1 MKSKAVFLDRDGV
14 INEKRDDHVKN
25 ISEFK
30 IFSGVG
36 DAIKLLRDKGYLVI
50 IITNQSAI
58 GRKIISEKKL
68 DEIHTE
74 LKNYLNQHDTYVDSI
89 YYCPHTPEENCSCR
103 KPKPGLLITATNDF
117 GINLEESY
125 FIGDSESDL
134 NAAKEA
140 RCKGIL
146 LENDQTLLEIVQNQ
160 LN

>member
-1 MKSKAVFLDRDGV
+1 MKNKAVFLDRDGV
-14 INEKRDDHVKN
+14 INEKRIDHVKN
-25 ISEFK
+25 IDEFK

-103 KPKPGLLITATNDF
+103 KPKPGLLIKANNDF

-146 LENDQTLLEIVQNQ
+146 LDNDQTLLEIVQNQ

>member
-68 DEIHTE
+68 EEIHTE
-74 LKNYLNQHDTYVDSI
+74 LKNYLNQHDTYVESI

-103 KPKPGLLITATNDF
+103 KPKPGLLIKATNDF

>member
-74 LKNYLNQHDTYVDSI
+74 LKNYLNQHDTYVDSF

-103 KPKPGLLITATNDF
+103 KPKPGLLIKATNDF

>member
-1 MKSKAVFLDRDGV
+1 MKNKAVFLDRDGV

-103 KPKPGLLITATNDF
+103 KPKPGLLIKATNDF

>member
-58 GRKIISEKKL
+58 GRKIISEKTL

-74 LKNYLNQHDTYVDSI
+74 LKNYLNQHDSI
-89 YYCPHTPEENCSCR
+89 YYCPHIPEENCNCR
-103 KPKPGLLITATNDF
+103 KPKPGLLIKATNDF
-117 GINLEESY
+117 DIDLEKSY

-146 LENDQTLLEIVQNQ
+146 LKNDQTLLQIVQNQ
-160 LN
+160 LS

>member
-68 DEIHTE
+68 EEIHTE
-74 LKNYLNQHDTYVDSI
+74 LKNYLNQHDTYVESI

-103 KPKPGLLITATNDF
+103 KPKPGLLIKATNDF

-140 RCKGIL
+140 ICKGIL

>member
-103 KPKPGLLITATNDF
+103 KPKPGLLIKATNDF

-146 LENDQTLLEIVQNQ
+146 LDNDQTLLEIVQNQ

>member
-74 LKNYLNQHDTYVDSI
+74 FKNYLNQHDTYVDSI

-103 KPKPGLLITATNDF
+103 KPKPGLLIKATNDF

>member
-103 KPKPGLLITATNDF
+103 KPKPGLLIKATNDF

-146 LENDQTLLEIVQNQ
+146 LKNDQTLLEIVQNQ

>member
-103 KPKPGLLITATNDF
+103 KPKPGLLIKATSDF
-117 GINLEESY
+117 DIDLEKSY

>member
-1 MKSKAVFLDRDGV
+1 MKNKAVFLDRDGD
-14 INEKRDDHVKN
+14 INEKRNDHVKN
-25 ISEFK
+25 IDEFK
-30 IFSGVG
+30 IFNGVG

-89 YYCPHTPEENCSCR
+89 YYCPHTPEENCNCR
-103 KPKPGLLITATNDF
+103 KPKPGLLIKATSDF
-117 GINLEESY
+117 DIDLEKSY

>member
-103 KPKPGLLITATNDF
+103 KPKPGLLIKATNDF

-146 LENDQTLLEIVQNQ
+146 LENDQTLLEIDQNQ

>member
-103 KPKPGLLITATNDF
+103 KPKPGLLIKATNDF

>member
-74 LKNYLNQHDTYVDSI
+74 LKNYLNQHDS
-89 YYCPHTPEENCSCR
+89 
-103 KPKPGLLITATNDF
+103 
-117 GINLEESY
+117 
-125 FIGDSESDL
+125 
-134 NAAKEA
+134 
-140 RCKGIL
+140 
-146 LENDQTLLEIVQNQ
+146 Q
-160 LN
+160 LYD

>member
-1 MKSKAVFLDRDGV
+1 MKNKAVFLDRDGV
-14 INEKRDDHVKN
+14 INEKRNDHVKN
-25 ISEFK
+25 IDEFK

-103 KPKPGLLITATNDF
+103 KPKPGLLIKATNDF

>member
-74 LKNYLNQHDTYVDSI
+74 LKTYLNQHDTYVDSI

-103 KPKPGLLITATNDF
+103 KPKPGLLIKATNDF

-140 RCKGIL
+140 RCKGLL

>member
-1 MKSKAVFLDRDGV
+1 MKNKAVFLDRDGV
-14 INEKRDDHVKN
+14 INEKRNDYVKN
-25 ISEFK
+25 IDEFK

-74 LKNYLNQHDTYVDSI
+74 LKNYLNPHDTYVDSI
-89 YYCPHTPEENCSCR
+89 YYCPHIPEENCNCR
-103 KPKPGLLITATNDF
+103 KPKPGLLIKATSDF
-117 GINLEESY
+117 DIDLEKSY

>member
-1 MKSKAVFLDRDGV
+1 MKNKAVFLDRDGV
-14 INEKRDDHVKN
+14 INEKRNDHVKN
-25 ISEFK
+25 IDEFK

-58 GRKIISEKKL
+58 GRKIISEKTL

-89 YYCPHTPEENCSCR
+89 YYCPHTPEENCNCR
-103 KPKPGLLITATNDF
+103 KPKPGLLIKATSDF
-117 GINLEESY
+117 DIDLEKSY